1 MSRPPDNDLAAT
13 DSRSDTPGPRCD
25 GASVKTA
32 IDWYDEHAG
41 TVAELYE
48 KATFET
54 ANGWYSHL
62 LPPSPAAVL
71 DVGAG
76 SGRDASWFAANG
88 YRVVAAEPS
97 ASMRAIAGR
106 RYPDSGVRWID
117 DRLPDLDAVTR
128 SGWLFD
134 LIVCS
139 AVWMHVPASD
149 RRRAF
154 RALIALLEP
163 DGILAMTF
171 REGPANRETCTHRV
185 SLAEIKAMARERET
199 MSELRFEASFRLGPT
214 GSRWHQVA
222 IGLPEKPVTG

>member
-1 MSRPPDNDLAAT
+1 M
-13 DSRSDTPGPRCD
+13 
-25 GASVKTA
+25 KTA
-32 IDWYDEHAG
+32 IEWYDEHAG

-76 SGRDASWFAANG
+76 TGRDASWFAANG
-88 YRVVAAEPS
+88 YSVVAAEPS
-97 ASMRAIAGR
+97 ASMRAIAAR
-106 RYPDSGVRWID
+106 RYPDSGIRWID
-117 DRLPDLDAVTR
+117 DRLPGLDAVAR

-134 LIVCS
+134 LILLS
-139 AVWMHVPASD
+139 AVWMHVPERD

-154 RALIALLEP
+154 GALIALLEP
-163 DGILAMTF
+163 GGILAMTF

-185 SLAEIKAMARERET
+185 SLAEVKALAREHET
-199 MSELRFEASFRLGPT
+199 MSELRFEASFRLRPD
-214 GSRWHQVA
+214 GSRWHQVV
-222 IGLPEKPVTG
+222 IGSPAKAVTG